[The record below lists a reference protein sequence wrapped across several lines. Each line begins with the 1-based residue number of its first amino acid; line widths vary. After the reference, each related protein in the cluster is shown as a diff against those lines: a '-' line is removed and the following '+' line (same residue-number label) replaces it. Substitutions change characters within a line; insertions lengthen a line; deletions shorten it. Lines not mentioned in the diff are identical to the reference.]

1 MSKPNGFLR
10 GWVSC
15 LVGVVIGAACL
26 AATPGAAQEFRMA
39 MSSPPTSLDPHFQN
53 ITSNANVLEHMFEPL
68 VSRDADG
75 KLVPGLAESWRMIDA
90 LTWEFSIRKGAKFS
104 DGSDV
109 TAGDVIYSLGRP
121 AGIRNS
127 PASFTLFTKAI
138 VAKKGVDVHTVRLT
152 TGQPSPLLLSDLTSL
167 LIVSKRATEGLA
179 SDAFAAGRGMVGSG
193 PYRFVK
199 FLRDDRIE
207 MARSET
213 YNGPNGS
220 PWSTVTI
227 RFISNPS
234 SRLAALL
241 AGDVQA
247 IENVP
252 PPDVARVRN
261 DAHLT
266 LVTKTSYRV
275 VFLFAD
281 WRDKSPFV
289 TDASG
294 AVLARNPLKDV
305 RVRRALSMAINRD
318 AIRERVMDG
327 LSESTQNLAAPGAS
341 GWNPALT
348 PVTFDPDGA
357 RKLLAGAGYPNG
369 FRLTLHGPNNRLVND
384 EKVAQAIAQ
393 MFARAGVET
402 KVETMPMAVFAP
414 RGGRHEFSVA
424 LIGWGN
430 ANDVTNAL
438 RALIACEDPAT
449 GMGVVNW
456 SQYCNPA
463 VDALLVKALATLDD
477 GVRAR
482 LLEEAAA
489 LVSNDVAL
497 IPLYFQVSAWAVR
510 KGIRYSGR
518 GDERTYAFNFKP
530 ASAPGH

>member
-1 MSKPNGFLR
+1 MSKTGT
-10 GWVSC
+10 VSRH
-15 LVGVVIGAACL
+15 VTAVIIAACL
-26 AATPGAAQEFRMA
+26 IAWPCAAQEFRMA
-39 MSSPPTSLDPHFQN
+39 MSSPPTSMDPHFQN
-53 ITSNANVLEHMFEPL
+53 ITSNANVLEHVFEPL
-68 VSRDADG
+68 VARDADG

-90 LTWEFSIRKGAKFS
+90 LTWEFRIRKDAKFS

-109 TAGDVIYSLGRP
+109 TAEDVVYSLDRP
-121 AGIRNS
+121 AAIRNS

-138 VAKKGVDVHTVRLT
+138 VGKKVVDARTVRLT

-167 LIVSKRATEGLA
+167 LVVSRKATEGLA
-179 SDAFAAGRGMVGSG
+179 SDDFAAGRGMVGSG

-199 FLRDDRIE
+199 FQRDDRIE

-213 YNGPNGS
+213 YNGANRS
-220 PWSTVTI
+220 PWSAVTI

-234 SRLAALL
+234 SRVAALL

-252 PPDVARVRN
+252 PADVARVRN
-261 DAHLT
+261 DANLT

-275 VFLFAD
+275 IFLFAD

-289 TDASG
+289 TDRSG
-294 AVLARNPLKDV
+294 TVLARNPLKDV

-318 AIRERVMDG
+318 AIRDRVMDG
-327 LSESTQNLAAPGAS
+327 LSESTENLAAPGS
-341 GWNPALT
+341 PGWNRALT
-348 PVTFDPDGA
+348 PPKFDTAGA
-357 RKLLAGAGYPNG
+357 KKLLADAGYPNG
-369 FRLTLHGPNNRLVND
+369 FGLTLHGPNNRLVND

-393 MFARAGVET
+393 MFTRAGVDT

-456 SQYCNPA
+456 SAYCNPK
-463 VDALLVKALATLDD
+463 VDALLSKALSTLDD
-477 GVRAR
+477 AARAK

-510 KGIRYSGR
+510 KGIGFSGR
-518 GDERTYAFNFKP
+518 GDERTYAFSFRPN
-530 ASAPGH
+530 